1 MGTSKLT
8 KHIELRFLFIQ
19 DLVQAGGLKI
29 KKAPTSDNPAD
40 VLTKYLQAPTLQK
53 GRRAAP
59 WRHETGIAKAARSAT
74 VTVTRIEA
82 GQMTAAAGQAAMEA
96 ALASGLSLTALVCAN
111 DLLALGAI
119 RALRAH
125 GLSIPE
131 DVSVVGYDDI
141 EFAANAAVPLTSV
154 RQPKYEMGYSAAKLI
169 IGECEDPS
177 SHVHQAVQFQPQ
189 LIERQSTAAAA
200 RREP

>member
-1 MGTSKLT
+1 MSRRLPQTGQDVCSVAVDD
-8 KHIELRFLFIQ
+8 ELGGRLAAEHVIGLGHRS
-19 DLVQAGGLKI
+19 LVWLAG
-29 KKAPTSDNPAD
+29 PAD
-40 VLTKYLQAPTLQK
+40 IPQVHDRGA
-53 GRRAAP
+53 
-59 WRHETGIAKAARSAT
+59 GIAKAARSAT

-177 SHVHQAVQFQPQ
+177 SHVHQTVQFQPQ
-189 LIERQSTAAAA
+189 LVARQSTAPAAPA
-200 RREP
+200 VA